1 VNVPTRAWALVGLT
15 AAALAAFGGT
25 TQAAMRAGGFGPT
38 TLQITTTTDTLP
50 GAAAIGY
57 LALPGQPVARTYT
70 LTNASEATLVGVSV
84 SDPNVRRGAV
94 RCAGHRGAITLAA
107 WSSVVCHATFPAVAG
122 IRRNVVTAR
131 GRAEGTG
138 YTLEGS
144 AVAGYRAGVDTL
156 TLSESLDAGNA
167 GNVGNVGNVGNAR
180 SAAAQTRSAIR
191 AVQVRYVVS
200 VSGPTPLLNVSV
212 GETLPVI
219 GLACPPGGSVI
230 GSLNPSADAHCTAQ
244 WNAAPGAYTGQAT
257 AAGTESLRSISSRG
271 PGPARVAQAA
281 VSSHYQFALPAPPR
295 QSSGAATPGGG
306 SSSATGKRHPFTS
319 AINHASGINHA
330 SAVNHNSAAKHG
342 SAAGQLL
349 SGTSTATGGAA
360 HPPAGGSAPVGLAAS
375 PGANQGANPG
385 SSSGNNPGAKGGA
398 KPPSHAKSGTDQTQ
412 SLLHRNKHSELP
424 LLFFLLLVVLPAMV
438 TLVFGGSLRRR
449 RR

>member
-1 VNVPTRAWALVGLT
+1 MNVPTKAWALVGLT

-70 LTNASEATLVGVSV
+70 LTNASEATLIGVAV

-94 RCAGHRGAITLAA
+94 RCTGHRGAITLAA
-107 WSSVVCHATFPAVAG
+107 WSSVVCRATFPAVAG
-122 IRRNVVTAR
+122 MHRSVVTAR

-167 GNVGNVGNVGNAR
+167 SNASNAR

-219 GLACPPGGSVI
+219 GLACPPGGPVI

-257 AAGTESLRSISSRG
+257 AVGTESLPSISSRG

-281 VSSHYQFALPAPPR
+281 VSSRYQFALPSPPR
-295 QSSGAATPGGG
+295 QSSGAATSGSG

-330 SAVNHNSAAKHG
+330 SAVDHNSAANHG
-342 SAAGQLL
+342 SAAGQLS
-349 SGTSTATGGAA
+349 SGTSTTTGAA
-360 HPPAGGSAPVGLAAS
+360 AHSPAGGSAPVGLAAS
-375 PGANQGANPG
+375 PGANAGVN
-385 SSSGNNPGAKGGA
+385 GGA
-398 KPPSHAKSGTDQTQ
+398 KPPSHAISGTDQTQ
-412 SLLHRNKHSELP
+412 SLPHRNKHSELP
-424 LLFFLLLVVLPAMV
+424 LLFFLLLVVLPAVV
-438 TLVFGGSLRRR
+438 TLVFGGGLRRR